1 MITIKKSLDEFPLLT
16 YFLYFSQTTITM
28 ETHKIWTMLL
38 TMSQSDNLSHSPRL
52 YLSLC
57 LRTELEMMAPLLQGK
72 IWISDMP
79 ILNGKIIPYEPDSF
93 NWQLHLRL

>member
-1 MITIKKSLDEFPLLT
+1 MSISILSFSLDLFRVGMEQPSLI
-16 YFLYFSQTTITM
+16 FSVY
-28 ETHKIWTMLL
+28 
-38 TMSQSDNLSHSPRL
+38 LSLHL

-79 ILNGKIIPYEPDSF
+79 TLNSKIIPYEPDSF
-93 NWQLHLRL
+93 NWQLHLHL